1 MKLFKQTEL
10 FTNTI
15 LISFFLIAFLLTND
29 FDYVFAGYFVVGAV
43 QLLAIIIHLVKGW
56 FLGSTSLRT
65 FYNWFLLV
73 LAALLP
79 TGISIYFLLFASP
92 LLALFYLFICYREWR
107 VLKFKELIHLK

>member
-1 MKLFKQTEL
+1 MKNYKRFEL
-10 FTNTI
+10 IINTI
-15 LISFFLIAFLLTND
+15 LISFFLLIYLLTKNIEP
-29 FDYVFAGYFVVGAV
+29 VFIGYFAVGAV
-43 QLLAIIIHLVKGW
+43 QLLSIVIHIIKGW
-56 FLGSTSLRT
+56 FTGNASLRT